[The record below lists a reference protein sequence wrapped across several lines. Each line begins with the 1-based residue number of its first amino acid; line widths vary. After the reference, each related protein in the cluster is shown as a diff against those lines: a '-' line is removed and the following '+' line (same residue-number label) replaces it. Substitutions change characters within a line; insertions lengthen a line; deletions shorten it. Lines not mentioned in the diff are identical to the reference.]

1 MLKVKVKVKDKKFS
15 IPVPYAILNVAGLIV
30 TSKRINRIINKAIEK
45 DGSKF
50 IFPEIDR
57 KDLKPLL
64 QAISEYRGVTLVET
78 KLKDGTEV
86 VVRL

>member
-1 MLKVKVKVKDKKFS
+1 MLKIKLKLKDKRFS
-15 IPVPYAILNVAGLIV
+15 IPVPYALLHLASFII
-30 TSKRINRIINKAIEK
+30 TSKKITRLLNKAIEK

-57 KDLKPLL
+57 EDLKPLL
-64 QAISEYRGVTLVET
+64 EGLSMHRGLTLVET

-86 VVRL
+86 VVKL